1 VNEATVFGALAVTSI
16 VLIGFVL
23 FVLWLRLALEMRLV
37 LYGVALAVF
46 AAWCGALGG
55 GVSVRGSGRPDV
67 TISVPGEVAGGLLKL
82 AVVLALGGVGLAFL
96 HRGVTPPH
104 PAPPP
109 PPPPEHPR
117 DVPPSV

>member
-1 VNEATVFGALAVTSI
+1 MNDSAVFGALAVTSI

-23 FVLWLRLALEMRLV
+23 FVLWLRLAWEMRLV
-37 LYGVALAVF
+37 LYGIALAVF

-55 GVSVRGSGRPDV
+55 GVTMRGPGRSDV

-82 AVVLALGGVGLAFL
+82 AVVLALGGVALAFL
-96 HRGVTPPH
+96 HRGVAPPH
-104 PAPPP
+104 PAPPA
-109 PPPPEHPR
+109 PPPPEQPR

>member
-1 VNEATVFGALAVTSI
+1 MNEATVFGALAVTSI

-55 GVSVRGSGRPDV
+55 GVSVRGGSGRSDV
-67 TISVPGEVAGGLLKL
+67 TFVPGEVAGGLLKL
-82 AVVLALGGVGLAFL
+82 AVVLALGGVTLAFL

-104 PAPPP
+104 PAPPA
-109 PPPPEHPR
+109 PPPEQPR